1 MDTSGVKQS
10 FRDRLAHAWNAFRG
24 RDHPGGYY
32 EYGNSSFTKPDRNRP
47 RLGTERSIV
56 NAIYNRIAIDAASCQ
71 LIHAR
76 IDENGRYK
84 EIIKSKLHNALT
96 LSANTDQ
103 TGRALIQDAVMSM
116 CDEGCVALVPTE
128 TNLDPTKTDSY
139 EIESIRVGKI
149 VQWYPEHIRINL
161 YNEKTGNREDITLP
175 KKVVAIVE
183 NPFYAIMNEPN
194 SVMKRLIHKMN
205 LLDAADDRSNSGKLD
220 MIIQLPYV
228 VKSQMRKD
236 QAEKRRAEIEQQL
249 TGSKYG
255 IAYTDGTERITQLN
269 RPLENNLQAQ
279 IEYLTNQ
286 LYSQL
291 GITPEIL
298 NGTADEKT
306 MLNYYS
312 RTIEPILS
320 AFTDEM
326 RRKFLT
332 KTARTQGQ
340 SIVFLRDP
348 FKLVPISSIADIADK
363 FTRNAILSSNEL
375 RAIVGFKPVNN
386 TQADELRNKNL
397 NQPDGGGAPPIADDS
412 GENFQNDMIT
422 EEDEYAR

>member
-1 MDTSGVKQS
+1 MELDNKHT
-10 FRDRLAHAWNAFRG
+10 FRDRLIHAWNAFRG
-24 RDHPGGYY
+24 RDHPGGHF
-32 EYGNSSFTKPDRNRP
+32 EYGEGSFNKPDRNRI
-47 RLGTERSIV
+47 RISTERSIV
-56 NAIYNRIAIDAASCQ
+56 NAVYNRIAIDAACCQ
-71 LIHAR
+71 IFHAR

-84 EIIKSKLHNALT
+84 ETIPSKLNSALT
-96 LSANTDQ
+96 LSANIDQ

-116 CDEGCVALVPTE
+116 CDEGCVAIVPTV
-128 TNLDPTKTDSY
+128 TNIDPTVSDSY
-139 EIESIRVGKI
+139 EIESLRVGKI
-149 VQWYPEHIRINL
+149 VQWFPNHVRVNM
-161 YNEKTGNREDITLP
+161 YNEENGRREEVTLP
-175 KKVVAIVE
+175 KKMVAIVE

-194 SVMKRLIHKMN
+194 SVMKRLVHKMN
-205 LLDAADDRSNSGKLD
+205 LLDAVDDRSNSGKLD

-228 VKSQMRKD
+228 VKSQLRKE
-236 QAEKRRAEIEQQL
+236 QAEKRRMEIEQQL

-269 RPLENNLQAQ
+269 RPIENNLQAQ
-279 IEYLTNQ
+279 IEYLTTQ
-286 LYSQL
+286 LYSHL

-320 AFTDEM
+320 AITDEM

-340 SIVFLRDP
+340 SVLFIRDP
-348 FKLVPISSIADIADK
+348 FKLVPISSIADVADK

-375 RAIVGFKPVNN
+375 RALVGFKPVDDA
-386 TQADELRNKNL
+386 QADELRNKNL
-397 NQPDGGGAPPIADDS
+397 NQSDNEGPVPMTTDEDY
-412 GENFQNDMIT
+412 QNGMT
-422 EEDEYAR
+422 EEEDYARY